1 MSEPLHFGS
10 GSDETPNIVSDGFI
24 EAMWEMLIAL
34 GTAVAICIGVIS
46 LAAHVSEAQ
55 KARGIA
61 ENGTRAGDR
70 GSRLRL
76 TTFRDPATFLRR
88 RPTLHR
94 VQRPRHIRAVDEP
107 SFDYFSGF
115 CS

>member
-61 ENGTRAGDR
+61 ENGTRAG
-70 GSRLRL
+70 GSWE
-76 TTFRDPATFLRR
+76 PAPLDHVP
-88 RPTLHR
+88 RPSDVPT
-94 VQRPRHIRAVDEP
+94 
-107 SFDYFSGF
+107 
-115 CS
+115 